1 MSHTLEELELHAMQL
16 PADEK
21 ARLVLH
27 LLESL
32 EPFDTGDVAHA
43 WRQEAELRLDAVEAG
58 TARTVSADD
67 VFAKLD
73 RRLP

>member
-1 MSHTLEELELHAMQL
+1 MSHTLEELELHAMRL
-16 PADEK
+16 PAAEK

-32 EPFDTGDVAHA
+32 EPLETGDVADA
-43 WRQEAELRLDAVEAG
+43 WRHEAELRLDAVEAR

>member
-1 MSHTLEELELHAMQL
+1 MSHTLEELELHAMRL

-32 EPFDTGDVAHA
+32 EPFDTGDVADA

-58 TARTVSADD
+58 TARTVPADD

>member
-1 MSHTLEELELHAMQL
+1 MAHTLEALALHAMQL

-32 EPFDTGDVAHA
+32 EPFDAGDVADA
-43 WRQEAELRLDAVEAG
+43 WRQKAELRLDAVAAG
-58 TARTVSADD
+58 TARTVPADD
-67 VFAKLD
+67 VFATLD
-73 RRLP
+73 RRT

>member
-1 MSHTLEELELHAMQL
+1 MSHTLEELELHAMRL

-21 ARLVLH
+21 ARLALH

-32 EPFDTGDVAHA
+32 EPLETGDVAEA
-43 WRQEAELRLDAVEAG
+43 WRQEAELRLDSVEAG